1 MSDYTKNSLH
11 KMMHP
16 KSIALWGASNNPMGM
31 GSVQLTQI
39 IDGGYE
45 GRIFP
50 MHPTESNVK
59 GLTAYAKVSDLPSVP
74 DLGILILPTKVV
86 PEILEECGQSGVT
99 HVIIV
104 SAGFGEAGEEGKL
117 LQDKI
122 LTIADRY
129 GIRFLGPN
137 CIGIVNTQLKLNT
150 TFFPYDAGPGFI
162 GMASQSGSFITQ
174 MFVHLKQFG
183 LGFSQGFS
191 VGNEAMT
198 DITDCMEYLSLC
210 PDTKVIGLYV
220 EGIRNGRKFFDTA
233 RRVSEK
239 KPIVA
244 YYIGGSESGK
254 RAGNSHTGA
263 LAGPDQLYEGLFK
276 QCGIIRAYSIEELFD
291 FCYVLGTQPLPL
303 SNQTAILTHSGGPG
317 AAAADTAERSGL
329 KLVDFSPIT
338 IEALTPLV
346 PHTASL
352 ANPVDLTFSKNPSDY
367 TETIP
372 KILLRDEHVHNLF
385 MYMLMPVQRVVET
398 IRNSGVPL
406 DQAKLLAHEYIKTQC
421 EIVAGLSREFKK
433 PVVGGSFYSRDEQ
446 FIRNLQDL
454 GAAVLPSPERAMKAL
469 AALVRYA
476 EGRDRLLRMSE

>member
-1 MSDYTKNSLH
+1 
-11 KMMHP
+11 
-16 KSIALWGASNNPMGM
+16 
-31 GSVQLTQI
+31 
-39 IDGGYE
+39 
-45 GRIFP
+45 
-50 MHPTESNVK
+50 
-59 GLTAYAKVSDLPSVP
+59 
-74 DLGILILPTKVV
+74 
-86 PEILEECGQSGVT
+86 
-99 HVIIV
+99 
-104 SAGFGEAGEEGKL
+104 
-117 LQDKI
+117 
-122 LTIADRY
+122 
-129 GIRFLGPN
+129 
-137 CIGIVNTQLKLNT
+137 
-150 TFFPYDAGPGFI
+150 
-162 GMASQSGSFITQ
+162 
-174 MFVHLKQFG
+174 
-183 LGFSQGFS
+183 